1 MIQDYCDIMGQNLNI
16 IQMARLKTYEFNQ
29 FDVVTNLKSHGV
41 K

>member
-1 MIQDYCDIMGQNLNI
+1 MIQDYCDRQNLNI